1 MVRLAPLCILLLHG
15 LSWVT
20 VLEFMQISPLA
31 QDKNDYFLFLLT
43 LQLSS
48 SQCCI
53 ITTYSLFASRH
64 VSSPVWADVTRPG
77 LSDLWVI
84 WYSASS
90 HHCTSSITILNRG
103 VAEIPLIKHQHSH
116 PPNTHSQHSRSFFR
130 KFLFFQP
137 FSQNLYPWIEIIQRK
152 VEITEHQR

>member
-31 QDKNDYFLFLLT
+31 EDKNDYFIFLLT

-53 ITTYSLFASRH
+53 ITTYSLFVSRDTQCDT
-64 VSSPVWADVTRPG
+64 VSRVT
-77 LSDLWVI
+77 
-84 WYSASS
+84 
-90 HHCTSSITILNRG
+90 
-103 VAEIPLIKHQHSH
+103 
-116 PPNTHSQHSRSFFR
+116 
-130 KFLFFQP
+130 
-137 FSQNLYPWIEIIQRK
+137 
-152 VEITEHQR
+152 